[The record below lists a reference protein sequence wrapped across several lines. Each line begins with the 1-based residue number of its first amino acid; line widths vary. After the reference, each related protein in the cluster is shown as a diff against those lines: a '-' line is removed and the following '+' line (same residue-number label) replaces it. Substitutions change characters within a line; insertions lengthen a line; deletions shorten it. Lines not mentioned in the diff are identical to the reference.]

1 MSEFLFASNNPGKL
15 AEVSQFSANYG
26 WEVKSPRDVGLDIN
40 PEETGS
46 TFEEN
51 SKLKLE
57 AFLNSIDDPEL
68 LVAAD
73 DSGIA
78 IDALDGEPGLYSR
91 RWKGYEMSDDEIIDY
106 CLERMADIPE
116 GQRTARFVSVVAYG
130 RKGEEPKFVTGEV
143 IGDILKQ
150 PVEAGRI
157 EGFPFRALF
166 YVSDVGKMLYEVHDT
181 PLEERPGYLTHR
193 ERAFK
198 NMFEAL
204 RTQ

>member
-15 AEVSQFSANYG
+15 AEVSQFSAHYG
-26 WEVKSPRDVGLDIN
+26 WDVKSPRDMGLDIN

-57 AFLNSIDDPEL
+57 AFLENIEDSEL
-68 LVAAD
+68 LVVAD

-78 IDALDGEPGLYSR
+78 IDALNGEPGLYSR
-91 RWKGYEMSDDEIIDY
+91 RWKGYEMSDDEIVDY
-106 CLERMADIPE
+106 CLERMADVPA
-116 GQRTARFVSVVAYG
+116 GQRTARFVSVIAYG
-130 RKGEEPKFVTGEV
+130 RKGEEPRFVTGEV
-143 IGDILKQ
+143 TGEILEQ

-166 YVSDVGKMLYEVHDT
+166 YLPQAGKMLYEIHDA
-181 PLEERPGYLTHR
+181 PLEERPEHLTHR
-193 ERAFK
+193 EKAFK
-198 NMFEAL
+198 NMFENL
-204 RTQ
+204 